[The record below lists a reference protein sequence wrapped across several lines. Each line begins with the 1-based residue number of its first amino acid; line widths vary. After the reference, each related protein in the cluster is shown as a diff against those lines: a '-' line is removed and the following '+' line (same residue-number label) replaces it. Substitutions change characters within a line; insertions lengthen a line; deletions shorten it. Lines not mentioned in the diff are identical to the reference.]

1 MMAAGIGAIP
11 EDRHQEGIVGAM
23 SVAENLIL
31 TRLNSPNIQSF
42 GFLKQ
47 KTIFHNAKLL
57 AKSYDIRGPGVT
69 FPTRL
74 LSGGNIQKLILARIF
89 EQKPRLVLANQPT
102 RGLDVGAAYKLW
114 QRLLSLSDAGG
125 AIILI
130 SEDLDEILSFSDR
143 ILVLRNGIL
152 IQAESH
158 ERSEIGR
165 MMAG

>member
-1 MMAAGIGAIP
+1 MGIAGISGNGQKALAQVITGLVTPESGNIVVNNQAIANPTSKMMAAGIGAIP

-102 RGLDVGAAYKLW
+102 RGLDVVPHINYGNVY
-114 QRLLSLSDAGG
+114 
-125 AIILI
+125 
-130 SEDLDEILSFSDR
+130 
-143 ILVLRNGIL
+143 
-152 IQAESH
+152 
-158 ERSEIGR
+158 
-165 MMAG
+165 